1 MDIECQNDNRYPD
14 GNVHPESFIIP
25 NHPELLHCT
34 PGSWK
39 IRYPNR
45 LINLVSPPETL
56 VITERFVV
64 IALVIVL
71 VLDTVGDS
79 DMLEATA
86 LVYAIVLLV
95 FVAMLK
101 AVLVAIVRPQP
112 LVTDTA
118 NDRLEVVALVI
129 VIVLLT
135 VVDNDRLV
143 AIALT

>member
-1 MDIECQNDNRYPD
+1 M
-14 GNVHPESFIIP
+14 
-25 NHPELLHCT
+25 
-34 PGSWK
+34 
-39 IRYPNR
+39 
-45 LINLVSPPETL
+45 
-56 VITERFVV
+56 

-71 VLDTVGDS
+71 VLLTVGDS

-143 AIALT
+143 AIALTPA